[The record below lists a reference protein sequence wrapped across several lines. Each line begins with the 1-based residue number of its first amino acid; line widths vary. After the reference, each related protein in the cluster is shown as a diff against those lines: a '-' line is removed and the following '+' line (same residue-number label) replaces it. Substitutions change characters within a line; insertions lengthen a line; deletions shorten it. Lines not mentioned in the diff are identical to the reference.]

1 MYLFVGIERKNTNF
15 SLICFYFCNKYN
27 SGSSCLYNRSN
38 KNQFMNQNEF
48 VLLIN
53 PFKDKLFRLAKR
65 LLVST
70 EEAEDAT
77 QEILVKLWSKSENLD
92 SYTSVEAVAMTM
104 TKNYCLDQLKSKRAS
119 NLKIVH
125 SNYTDREPSLDKKV
139 EDNDSL
145 NWVGK
150 IIDQLPEQQRL
161 IIQLRD
167 IEQCEFA
174 EIAKIVE
181 MNETAVRVAL
191 SRARKTIREYMLK
204 THSYGIQ

>member
-1 MYLFVGIERKNTNF
+1 
-15 SLICFYFCNKYN
+15 
-27 SGSSCLYNRSN
+27 
-38 KNQFMNQNEF
+38 MNQNEF

-77 QEILVKLWSKSENLD
+77 QEVLVKLWNKND
-92 SYTSVEAVAMTM
+92 SLSTYNSVEAMAMTM

-125 SNYTDREPSLDKKV
+125 TNFTDRAASLQQKL
-139 EDNDSL
+139 EDTDSL
-145 NWVGK
+145 SWVEK
-150 IIDQLPEQQRL
+150 AINDLPEQQRL
-161 IIQLRD
+161 IIQMRD
-167 IEQCEFA
+167 VEEYEFE
-174 EIAKIVE
+174 EIAKILE

-191 SRARKTIREYMLK
+191 SRARKTIRTFMTN
-204 THSYGIQ
+204 THNYGIC